1 MTSILQQNGFYL
13 APMPP
18 AKLPR
23 SSYLQKLKSRGE
35 AELAAMLRWAVQR
48 AAWRKLTSGE
58 E

>member
-1 MTSILQQNGFYL
+1 
-13 APMPP
+13 
-18 AKLPR
+18 
-23 SSYLQKLKSRGE
+23 LQKLKSRGE